1 MGLSSSDATLDVTRT
16 LRGARLVVLGGT
28 GFLGKVFWAML
39 LDRYPEVERIYLV
52 VRPTAGATRE
62 SRPTAGATPESR
74 FWADIAGSEALG
86 PLRRAHGDRY
96 EAFLREKIVPI
107 DGDMSRPL
115 CGLGEGR
122 VRELAG
128 TIDAV
133 INVAGVVDFNPP
145 LDEAIA
151 ANAYGAQNL
160 VALTRALGTDDRP
173 TAVLHTSTCYV
184 AGSRQGP
191 IYEEDPR
198 THPFPRCAELGVDA
212 WDPDREIA
220 ECLDLVEHAKH
231 RADDAFRQS
240 EFAEAARK
248 NLASRGEPVHGSA
261 YEAELAR
268 VKRRFVSDRIIEGG
282 LDRATHWGWPTIYTY
297 TKSIGE
303 QVIARSG
310 LRFTIARPACCESC
324 IEFPERSYSEGIN
337 TSSPLIYLIMKS
349 QTHILA
355 QHVPLDLV
363 PTDYVVAGMILSLAE
378 LIEGT
383 APPVYQLGASDVNP
397 CTAQRF
403 GEMAGMYKR
412 KYLQRG
418 GGGNPLVA
426 ALAARIEPTFV
437 DAAQF
442 ERVGPPVLAG
452 AARGVASL
460 MRSAV
465 PALAPAAKALESAA
479 TSGDKIANLQR
490 LFAPFAAKVNGP
502 FDCSNTRAAYA
513 RATDDDKRKLRWTPE
528 SLDWLDWMMNVHM
541 PAIEKRVIPELDRRL
556 KKEPRPLTAHKTIAT
571 LVDEM
576 AERHDLALALQRVTD
591 DGLTRTTF
599 RDVKLGADAA
609 AARLAELGIA
619 KGDRVVIA
627 AQSRPEWAIAYFG
640 IVRAG
645 ATAVP
650 IDPALDA
657 RGWATI
663 LAESEARAI
672 VWDESVPARD
682 EVASSHP
689 SLLSLDLA
697 SLTALPLPAQA
708 GELPLS
714 PPAVTIEPD
723 DVASL
728 LYTSGTTSRP
738 KGVMLTH
745 ANFTSLVAALAP
757 IFPLA
762 RGDAALSVLPLH
774 HTFEFT
780 CGLLLPLSRGARVV
794 YVSER
799 TGDGIAEGL
808 KAARATAM
816 VGVPA
821 LWQLLERRIL
831 QQVEARGPL
840 ARAAFDAAAEANR
853 WLASNLGIDAGRV
866 LFGAVNGRLGGH
878 MKWLISGGAA
888 LPRETQELFF
898 ALGLRLTQGY
908 GLTEA
913 APVLTV
919 ARPGKRLEAGVG
931 QPVPGVELRIEGA
944 NEQGIGEV
952 VARGANVMVGYTDPA
967 ATREAIDAEGWLHT
981 GDVGRIDKKGRLE
994 ILGRLK
1000 DVVIAPN
1007 GENLYPDD
1015 IERRLGT
1022 VPLVA
1027 ELAIVGVETRGG
1039 ERLACL
1045 AVPASAD
1052 DRTARNDRAR
1062 AALRAAIDGLPPA
1075 QRPAIVHLYEAPLPR
1090 TATRKVKR
1098 DEVRAILTRLAAASA
1113 RPENGAGAISPARA
1127 AIAAV
1132 CGVDAHEI
1140 APHAALHGELGF
1152 DSLLLTELLEAL
1164 ETRFGP
1170 IDPQRLQACI
1180 TAADVD
1186 ELVIASSG
1194 PRAAHVAA
1202 VPARVLATPIVLPE
1216 PVQEIGRALLG
1227 KAQDLFYGEV
1237 MKPRVF
1243 GRSNI
1248 PHNRSVIVVANH
1260 ASHLDMGLVRHAL
1273 GRYGEDIVSLAAQD
1287 YFFEGRVKRAFF
1299 ENLTNLRAIDRKAS
1313 LRQSIRQASEL
1324 LERGKTLLIFP
1335 EGTRSSNGEV
1345 QDFKP
1350 LVGHLALAN
1359 GIDLL
1364 PMYLGGTHAAMPKG
1378 AAIPTRRDVI
1388 ARIGPPLCVGDLRR
1402 LTAKMTPADAAREVA
1417 RVARAA
1423 VAALRDGQ
1431 VLDLARLHGEDV
1443 PAEPDNPLIGLF
1455 AELETKFRAGEA
1467 PRPLSYYVSL
1477 GNDELAKWT
1486 VRVDA
1491 ARCQVRPGKPE
1502 GGEADCVLK
1511 TSPEI
1516 FAKIVRESYV
1526 PSPADFMSG
1535 VFKSNDVA
1543 LLMTFQRVFQLDT
1556 PS

>member
-1 MGLSSSDATLDVTRT
+1 MSDPASDATLDVTRT
-16 LRGARLVVLGGT
+16 LRGARLVILGGT

-39 LDRYPEVERIYLV
+39 LDRYPVVERIYLV
-52 VRPTAGATRE
+52 VRPKAGA
-62 SRPTAGATPESR
+62 SPESR
-74 FWADIAGSEALG
+74 FWSAVAGSEALG
-86 PLRRAHGDRY
+86 PLRRAHGDGY

-107 DGDMSRPL
+107 DGDMGRPL
-115 CGLGEGR
+115 CGLDDAL

-128 TIDAV
+128 SIDAV

-151 ANAYGAQNL
+151 ANAHGVQNL
-160 VALTRALGTDDRP
+160 VALTRALSSDARP
-173 TAVLHTSTCYV
+173 TAIFHTSTCYV
-184 AGSRQGP
+184 AGSRKGP

-198 THPFPRCAELGVDA
+198 THPFPRCEELGLDA

-220 ECLDLVEHAKH
+220 ECLDLVEQAGR
-231 RADDAFRQS
+231 RAEDAFRQS

-248 NLASRGEPVHGSA
+248 NLASRGEPVHGPA
-261 YEAELAR
+261 YESELAR
-268 VKRRFVSDRIIEGG
+268 VKRRFVADLVIEGG

-310 LRFTIARPACCESC
+310 LRYSIARPACCESC
-324 IEFPERSYSEGIN
+324 IDFPERSFSEGIN
-337 TSSPLIYLIMKS
+337 TSSPLIYLIMKG

-355 QHVPLDLV
+355 RHVPLDLV
-363 PTDYVVAGMILSLAE
+363 PTDYVVAGMILALAE
-378 LIEGT
+378 LLEGT
-383 APPVYQLGASDVNP
+383 APPVYQFGASDVNP
-397 CTAQRF
+397 CSAQRF
-403 GEMAGMYKR
+403 GEMAGIYKR
-412 KYLQRG
+412 KFLQRG

-426 ALAARIEPTFV
+426 ALASRFEPTFV
-437 DAAQF
+437 DRAQF
-442 ERVGPPVLAG
+442 ERVGPPAVAT

-460 MRSAV
+460 MRSTL
-465 PALAPAAKALESAA
+465 PALAAAAKVLENAA
-479 TSGDKIANLQR
+479 TGSDKIANLQR
-490 LFAPFAAKVNGP
+490 LFAPFAAEVNGP

-513 RATDDDKRKLRWTPE
+513 RATEDDKRKLRWTPE
-528 SLDWLDWMMNVHM
+528 SLDWMDWMMNIHM

-556 KKEPRPLTAHKTIAT
+556 KKEPRIPTAHATMVT

-576 AERHDLALALQRVTD
+576 AERHDLSLALQQVTP
-591 DGLTRTTF
+591 DGLTRTTY
-599 RDVKLGADAA
+599 RDLKAGSETA
-609 AARLAELGIA
+609 AARLAALGVSR
-619 KGDRVVIA
+619 GDRVILA
-627 AQSRPEWAIAYFG
+627 AQSQPDWAVAYFG

-650 IDPALDA
+650 LDPALDA
-657 RGWATI
+657 SGWAAV
-663 LAESEARAI
+663 LADSEARVV
-672 VWDESVPARD
+672 VWDETVVARE
-682 EVASSHP
+682 EVASSH
-689 SLLSLDLA
+689 SLVALDLSA
-697 SLTALPLPAQA
+697 FTRLPLPSLDDA
-708 GELPLS
+708 PLA
-714 PPAVTIEPD
+714 PPAITVGPD

-728 LYTSGTTSRP
+728 LYTSGTTARP
-738 KGVMLTH
+738 KGVLLTH
-745 ANFTSLVAALAP
+745 ANFTALVAALAP

-794 YVSER
+794 YVAER

-808 KAARATAM
+808 RASRATAM

-831 QQVEARGPL
+831 QQVDARGPV
-840 ARAAFDAAAEANR
+840 ARAAFDVATEANR
-853 WLASNLGIDAGRV
+853 WLSSNLGIDAGRI
-866 LFGAVNGRLGGH
+866 LFGSVHGRLGGQ

-888 LPRETQELFF
+888 LPRETQEHFF

-919 ARPGKRLEAGVG
+919 TRPGRRLESGVG
-931 QPVPGVELRIEGA
+931 QPIPGVELRIHEPDDRGV
-944 NEQGIGEV
+944 GEV
-952 VARGANVMVGYTDPA
+952 VARGANVMAGYTDSD

-994 ILGRLK
+994 ILGRIK

-1015 IERRLGT
+1015 IERRLG
-1022 VPLVA
+1022 VVSHVD
-1027 ELAIVGVETRGG
+1027 ELAITGIQLRGG

-1045 AVPASAD
+1045 AVPAGGGSRD
-1052 DRTARNDRAR
+1052 ERERAR
-1062 AALRAAIDGLPPA
+1062 AALRAAIDALPPA
-1075 QRPAIVHLYEAPLPR
+1075 QRPAIVHLYEAALPR

-1098 DEVRAILTRLAAASA
+1098 DEVRTILTRLATASA
-1113 RPENGAGAISPARA
+1113 RPENGTSAVSPTRA
-1127 AIAAV
+1127 AIGAV
-1132 CGVDAHEI
+1132 CGIAAHEI
-1140 APHAALHGELGF
+1140 SPHASLRGELGF
-1152 DSLLLTELLEAL
+1152 DSLQLTELLEAL

-1170 IDPQRLQACI
+1170 IDPQRLQAC
-1180 TAADVD
+1180 TSAADVD
-1186 ELVIASSG
+1186 ELVSALST
-1194 PRAAHVAA
+1194 PEVARAARTPVRAPAA
-1202 VPARVLATPIVLPE
+1202 PIVLPE
-1216 PVQEIGRALLG
+1216 PVQELGRSLLG

-1237 MKPRVF
+1237 MKPRVV
-1243 GRSNI
+1243 GRAHI

-1273 GRYGEDIVSLAAQD
+1273 GRYGADIVSLAAQD
-1287 YFFEGRVKRAFF
+1287 YFFESRLKRAFF
-1299 ENLTNLRAIDRKAS
+1299 ENLTNLQAIDRRAS
-1313 LRQSIRQASEL
+1313 LRQSIRQASDL

-1335 EGTRSSNGEV
+1335 EGTRSGNGDV

-1364 PMYLGGTHAAMPKG
+1364 PIHLGGTHAAMPKG
-1378 AAIPTRRDVI
+1378 APVPTRRDVV
-1388 ARIGPPLCVGDLRR
+1388 ARIGPPLCVADLRR
-1402 LTAKMTPADAAREVA
+1402 LTAEMTPADAAREVA

-1423 VAALRDGQ
+1423 VLSLRDGQ
-1431 VLDLARLHGEDV
+1431 VLDLSRQGTDV
-1443 PAEPDNPLIGLF
+1443 PEAENPLIELF
-1455 AELETKFRAGEA
+1455 AELETKFRAGEVE
-1467 PRPLSYYVSL
+1467 RPLSYYVSL
-1477 GNDELAKWT
+1477 GNDDLAKWT

-1491 ARCQVRPGKPE
+1491 ARCDVRPGKPE

-1516 FAKIVRESYV
+1516 FAKIVREAYV

-1556 PS
+1556 SS